1 MPIGIFKRS
10 GRLCCY
16 SADMAFPASNMGP
29 DMRCALQITAADI
42 PTSPSAA
49 TCKANLDAAA
59 AAFTAASNA
68 ISGVKQIAGATPTN
82 YVRHLCPSQHIASA
96 YLHMTTCTCSLPP
109 AQQCASA
116 DKGML
121 LKKPMGTMHILRCF
135 LSRSELP

>member
-1 MPIGIFKRS
+1 
-10 GRLCCY
+10 
-16 SADMAFPASNMGP
+16 MGP
-29 DMRCALQITAADI
+29 DTRCAMQITAADI

-68 ISGVKQIAGATPTN
+68 ISGVKQIAGATPSN
-82 YVRHLCPSQHIASA
+82 YVRHLSPSQHIPSA
-96 YLHMTTCTCSLPP
+96 YLHMTTCTCSPSP
-109 AQQCASA
+109 SRASA

-121 LKKPMGTMHILRCF
+121 LKRPMGTMHILRCF